1 MIVLKT
7 VSDGQEVIM
16 LLLYKGKTLIAQYRY
31 FNLVWLIAVLVQISS
46 ISSQWLRI
54 SRFCFNYVQY
64 ILLSG
69 GHLLKLICQI
79 SRQHEYVNKLSP
91 NPKLYKDGV
100 KHNKVLSLKNSKS
113 AHHEAKWFWSTDT
126 EIFRL
131 WDCLY
136 CCLIWSAVCYSFLGF
151 QVCVPQGSDSLG
163 LIQQGTHSPFVL
175 LHWLDAGQVNNLKSI

>member
-1 MIVLKT
+1 MIKN
-7 VSDGQEVIM
+7 Q
-16 LLLYKGKTLIAQYRY
+16 
-31 FNLVWLIAVLVQISS
+31 QILFQLCSIYITFWWSS
-46 ISSQWLRI
+46 FRTYLSNISTTWI
-54 SRFCFNYVQY
+54 
-64 ILLSG
+64 
-69 GHLLKLICQI
+69 
-79 SRQHEYVNKLSP
+79 YVNKLSP

-100 KHNKVLSLKNSKS
+100 KHNKVLSLKKSKS

-136 CCLIWSAVCYSFLGF
+136 CYLIWSAVCYSFLGF

-163 LIQQGTHSPFVL
+163 LIQQGTHSPRVL